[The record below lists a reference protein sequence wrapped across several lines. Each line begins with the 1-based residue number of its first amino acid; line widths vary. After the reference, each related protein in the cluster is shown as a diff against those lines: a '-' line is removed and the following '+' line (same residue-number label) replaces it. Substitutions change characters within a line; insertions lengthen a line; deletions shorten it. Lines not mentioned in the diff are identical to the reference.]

1 MAFMFHKSSYEP
13 SLGPDF
19 SKNFTFM
26 NNQSSYEP
34 SLRPNPT
41 QNIPFTFMNN
51 QSSYER
57 VATLMSHKSP
67 FGISKSP
74 FGTSKVILVYSCI
87 PADIDCCL
95 SCYDKMSDNARKQ
108 LNLLAV
114 YNREDRGYSGLL
126 LRFLWCDLCSG
137 IINMSTEDQGET
149 KLQVAL
155 RLRGTLSLK
164 QVIRAIEPF
173 DWPYNLAD
181 FRSGLTRGG
190 YSEEETR
197 EIYNG
202 IQSHKN
208 INLQVIPA
216 PSTPNDTTRKSFC
229 EIYNGIQ
236 GHNNIN
242 TLAASTQN
250 DRTSFRGFGFK

>member
-1 MAFMFHKSSYEP
+1 
-13 SLGPDF
+13 
-19 SKNFTFM
+19 
-26 NNQSSYEP
+26 
-34 SLRPNPT
+34 
-41 QNIPFTFMNN
+41 
-51 QSSYER
+51 
-57 VATLMSHKSP
+57 
-67 FGISKSP
+67 
-74 FGTSKVILVYSCI
+74 
-87 PADIDCCL
+87 
-95 SCYDKMSDNARKQ
+95 MSDNARRQ

-114 YNREDRGYSGLL
+114 YNREERGYSGLL
-126 LRFLWCDLCSG
+126 HRFLWCDLCSG

-202 IQSHKN
+202 IQGHKN
-208 INLQVIPA
+208 INWQANQVA
-216 PSTPNDTTRKSFC
+216 SMAASTPNDTTRNSFFYDDT
-229 EIYNGIQ
+229 EE
-236 GHNNIN
+236 
-242 TLAASTQN
+242 
-250 DRTSFRGFGFK
+250 